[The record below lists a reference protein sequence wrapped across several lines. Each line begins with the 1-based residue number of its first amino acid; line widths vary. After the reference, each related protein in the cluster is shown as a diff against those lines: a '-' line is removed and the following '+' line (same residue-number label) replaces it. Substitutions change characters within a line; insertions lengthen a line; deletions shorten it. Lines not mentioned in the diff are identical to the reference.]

1 MRLEPTTT
9 QNVNEHSS
17 KYRHP
22 GKHRARTHPEKS
34 TRHDKNTQ
42 ATPEAT
48 APAYRYRQQIN
59 TKYKYSQTKPNPQH
73 NKPGA
78 QAARRAAVT
87 KNASADTN
95 PPTPPLRAQPN
106 PIDQSIPPKAPRPQF
121 GSPSLKPQSLNIF
134 YTFKEFLRSLV
145 KT

>member
-48 APAYRYRQQIN
+48 APAHRHRRQIN

-95 PPTPPLRAQPN
+95 PPTPPTPPAHSPTPSTIPSPPRHPAHNLAHPPSNLN
-106 PIDQSIPPKAPRPQF
+106 PLTFSIP
-121 GSPSLKPQSLNIF
+121 LKNFSDL
-134 YTFKEFLRSLV
+134 
-145 KT
+145 